1 MDCREREQLVA
12 YLDGEL
18 DDARA
23 QSLYAHLQDCPDCRK
38 RLDILR
44 RSYAALESIE
54 PVEVPGDFAKRVRAH
69 TTGRFVRI
77 PAYAAGAVAVAAVLL
92 LMFTLHRGVTTVIQP
107 THPTAVTPA
116 EISAE
121 DRAVVENIDVLEDY
135 DLIANLDALTDYD
148 TLTELDEVGGEA
160 AI

>member
-1 MDCREREQLVA
+1 MDCKEREQLVA

-18 DDARA
+18 DDAA
-23 QSLYAHLQDCPDCRK
+23 GKALHAHLQDCPDCRK

-44 RSYAALESIE
+44 RSYAALEAIE
-54 PVEVPGDFAKRVRAH
+54 EVEVPADFANCVRAR
-69 TTGRFVRI
+69 TTRRLIRV
-77 PAYAAGAVAVAAVLL
+77 PAYAAGAVAVAAVVL
-92 LMFTLHRGVTTVIQP
+92 LMFTLHRGATTVIPP
-107 THPTAVTPA
+107 THPTNVATA
-116 EISAE
+116 EMSAE
-121 DRAVVENIDVLEDY
+121 DQAVVENIDVLEDY